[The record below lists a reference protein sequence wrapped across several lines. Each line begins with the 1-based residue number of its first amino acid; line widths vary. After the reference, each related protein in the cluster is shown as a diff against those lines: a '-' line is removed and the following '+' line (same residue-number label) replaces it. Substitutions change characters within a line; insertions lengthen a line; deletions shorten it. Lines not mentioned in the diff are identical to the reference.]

1 MTTYMHLPDI
11 VLAITLLLII
21 SAVIIPLARRL
32 GIGPEL
38 GLLLSGVILGS
49 SHLLGPTQVERL
61 REISELGVV
70 FFIFVIGLELDLQ
83 KAWSFRRYALGLGPV
98 QVLVTGLAL
107 MLYWRLF
114 VPSWSLALLLG
125 LALANSST
133 ALVFQILERKQEL
146 DQQHGQAAFAVLLF
160 QDLTV
165 VPIIA
170 LVPFFAGTG
179 TADVHVSWNVV
190 PPIGL
195 MLALFFIGRRV
206 FPLLFRLTIAQG
218 MKESFTA
225 LVFVSV
231 LGSAWLASRVG
242 VSMAVGA
249 FLMGVALSNT
259 EYRHQLREE
268 VLPFK
273 NLLLGLFFVS
283 VGLSIDVSV
292 FIEHTA
298 RILMHVLIIVAIKT
312 TVLYVAAR
320 AFKMQH
326 APAARVSFLL
336 AQAGEFCF
344 VILSTLLASGVMTA
358 VQFAN
363 GIMVVA
369 LTTLMTSWLDQIG
382 VLWSR
387 WRPLALDKRSGSS
400 I

>member
-1 MTTYMHLPDI
+1 MHLPDI
-11 VLAITLLLII
+11 ILAITLLLII

-38 GLLLSGVILGS
+38 GLLLSGVVLGS
-49 SHLLGPTQVERL
+49 SHMLGPAQVERL
-61 REISELGVV
+61 RELSELGVV

-98 QVLVTGLAL
+98 QVLATGLAL
-107 MLYWRLF
+107 MLYWHLF

-125 LALANSST
+125 LVLANSST
-133 ALVFQILERKQEL
+133 ALVFQILEREHEL
-146 DQQHGQAAFAVLLF
+146 DQEHGQAAFAVLLF

-179 TADVHVSWNVV
+179 TADVHISWNVL
-190 PPIGL
+190 PPVGL
-195 MLALFFIGRRV
+195 MVALFVIGRRV
-206 FPLLFRLTIAQG
+206 FPLLFRMTIVKG
-218 MKESFTA
+218 MNEAFTA
-225 LVFVSV
+225 LVFISI

-242 VSMAVGA
+242 LSMAVGA

-259 EYRHQLREE
+259 DYRHQLREE
-268 VLPFK
+268 VMPFK

-292 FIEHTA
+292 LSGHPA
-298 RILMHVLIIVAIKT
+298 KILLHVLAIVTAKT
-312 TVLYVAAR
+312 AVLYLLAR
-320 AFKMQH
+320 AFKMDH

-344 VILSTLLASGVMTA
+344 VILSTLLASGVVTS

-369 LTTLMTSWLDQIG
+369 LTTLMTSWLDYIG

-387 WRPLALDKRSGSS
+387 WGASAFDKRTGSPT
-400 I
+400 

>member
-1 MTTYMHLPDI
+1 MTAYMHLPDI
-11 VLAITLLLII
+11 VLAITLLLMI

-38 GLLLSGVILGS
+38 GLLLSGVVLGS
-49 SHLLGPTQVERL
+49 SHLLGTAQVERL

-70 FFIFVIGLELDLQ
+70 FFIFVIGLELDLA
-83 KAWSFRRYALGLGPV
+83 KAWSLRRYALGLGPV
-98 QVLVTGLAL
+98 QVLATGLVL

-114 VPSWSLALLLG
+114 TPSWSLALLIG
-125 LALANSST
+125 LVLANSST
-133 ALVFQILERKQEL
+133 ALVFQILERKHEL
-146 DQQHGQAAFAVLLF
+146 DQEHGQAAFAVLLF

-179 TADVHVSWNVV
+179 TADMQVSWNVL

-195 MLALFFIGRRV
+195 MMALFFIGRRV

-218 MKESFTA
+218 MNETFTA

-242 VSMAVGA
+242 LSMALGA

-259 EYRHQLREE
+259 EYRHRLREE
-268 VLPFK
+268 VMPFK

-292 FIEHTA
+292 LSDHTG
-298 RILMHVLIIVAIKT
+298 RILMHVLAIVAIKT
-312 TVLYVAAR
+312 AVLYLAAR
-320 AFKMQH
+320 AFKMEH

-344 VILSTLLASGVMTA
+344 VILSTLLASGVVTA
-358 VQFAN
+358 VQFGN

-369 LTTLMTSWLDQIG
+369 LTTIMTSWLDHIG

-387 WRPLALDKRSGSS
+387 WSPSAVSKRTGSLT
-400 I
+400 